1 MRSQQFEDPRWFL
14 GSGPG
19 ELIRDAKDPVSN
31 GIRKTVYALVG
42 TLYSVYGE
50 MVDAHKSIGR
60 LLRYRNRY
68 RRRPP
73 KWEKSGRRGEEE
85 EEEEGREERE
95 RVRVRVRG
103 RRDVERRER
112 ERRETRR
119 RIQRIGTSPH

>member
-31 GIRKTVYALVG
+31 GIRKTVHALVG

-60 LLRYRNRY
+60 LLRYRNRS
-68 RRRPP
+68 RRPP
-73 KWEKSGRRGEEE
+73 SRRREEGKEEEERGEEK
-85 EEEEGREERE
+85 
-95 RVRVRVRG
+95 G
-103 RRDVERRER
+103 RRDVDRRKRER
-112 ERRETRR
+112 EEKEKKKKSSRVENSENR
-119 RIQRIGTSPH
+119 H